1 MISRVGVEGTFSRL
15 IDRRKREAAGAGEGG
30 NGRGHGVFE
39 PDLAWS
45 KIWDQVLSH
54 TAYC

>member
-30 NGRGHGVFE
+30 NGRGDE
-39 PDLAWS
+39 QSMPNWS
-45 KIWDQVLSH
+45 KGEE
-54 TAYC
+54 A